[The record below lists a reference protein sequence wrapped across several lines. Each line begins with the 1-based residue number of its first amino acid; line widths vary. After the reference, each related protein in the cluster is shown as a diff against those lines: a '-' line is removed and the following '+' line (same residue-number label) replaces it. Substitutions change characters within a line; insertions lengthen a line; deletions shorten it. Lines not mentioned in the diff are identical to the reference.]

1 MLHRDKLVY
10 LKRALF
16 TASNLPQNG
25 CCHRSGGVPLIGIKF
40 DSNTLQIKASSS
52 TSAWL
57 ITTGK
62 RNGAQTINLLN
73 CKTRNQRTTCL
84 VKSNFVVIF
93 MFFSRKK
100 MIRYLSVTSLNQK
113 FFFKNEETNKTDFL
127 KFLNKRFMWTY
138 G

>member
-1 MLHRDKLVY
+1 M
-10 LKRALF
+10 
-16 TASNLPQNG
+16 
-25 CCHRSGGVPLIGIKF
+25 
-40 DSNTLQIKASSS
+40 TL
-52 TSAWL
+52 AWL

-100 MIRYLSVTSLNQK
+100 NDKVPICYIFTSKIFFLKMRKQIRQI
-113 FFFKNEETNKTDFL
+113 FKNS
-127 KFLNKRFMWTY
+127 
-138 G
+138 

>member
-1 MLHRDKLVY
+1 M
-10 LKRALF
+10 
-16 TASNLPQNG
+16 
-25 CCHRSGGVPLIGIKF
+25 
-40 DSNTLQIKASSS
+40 

-57 ITTGK
+57 ITK

-100 MIRYLSVTSLNQK
+100 NDKVPICYIFKSK
-113 FFFKNEETNKTDFL
+113 IFFFKNEETNKTDFL
-127 KFLNKRFMWTY
+127 KFFNKRFM
-138 G
+138 

>member
-1 MLHRDKLVY
+1 M
-10 LKRALF
+10 
-16 TASNLPQNG
+16 
-25 CCHRSGGVPLIGIKF
+25 
-40 DSNTLQIKASSS
+40 

-57 ITTGK
+57 ITK

-100 MIRYLSVTSLNQK
+100 MIRYLSVTSLNQN
-113 FFFKNEETNKTDFL
+113 FFFFLNEETNKTDFL
-127 KFLNKRFMWTY
+127 KFLNKRFM
-138 G
+138 